1 MKRLLLLATAAM
13 ATTACAPG
21 MFSIPARGY
30 PLRPHYARPAAQAE
44 PVPIGRWDNVMRLPR
59 GSTVDVLTSDG
70 AAHVG
75 PTLASDVS
83 SVRLVVDGS
92 ERRIDRRDIVRV
104 DMVDLAGSEV
114 RAVARK
120 AARGA
125 LLGAG
130 FAALVSGVVGGEAW
144 PPPGPLL
151 RGGAAVGGVAAGQA
165 EVLRRSGRVIYVAP
179 EPLRTILTRPMSSS
193 SRPSPTVTC
202 ERPSVRVSG
211 RTRLKR

>member
-1 MKRLLLLATAAM
+1 MKKLLVLATAAM

-21 MFSIPARGY
+21 MFSVPARGY
-30 PLRPHYARPAAQAE
+30 PLLPHHARPATQAE

-59 GSTVDVLTSDG
+59 GSTVDVLTTDG
-70 AAHVG
+70 AANVG
-75 PTLASDVS
+75 PTLGSDVS
-83 SVRLVVDGS
+83 SVRLVVDGV
-92 ERRIDRRDIVRV
+92 ERRIERRDIVRV

-151 RGGAAVGGVAAGQA
+151 RGGAAIGGVGAGQA
-165 EVLRRSGRVIYVAP
+165 ELLRRAGRLIYLAP
-179 EPLRTILTRPMSSS
+179 EAPLREGTQRRQP
-193 SRPSPTVTC
+193 
-202 ERPSVRVSG
+202 
-211 RTRLKR
+211 